1 MNDQLLA
8 VQLRQSV
15 RKYGDRAALKY
26 KTSTETEWQHVSWRE
41 FGERIQAAA
50 KALLELGVN
59 EGAMIGIFSQN
70 MPEWTIA
77 DFAIQ
82 SVRAVSVPLYPTS
95 TADQAEYII
104 NETEMAVIF
113 AGEQEQYDKACGLF
127 ANSKSLKKIVV
138 FDPNVNLRETVPSLH
153 FEELLEIGRKSSR
166 EAEVEQRLENTQLS
180 DLATLIYT
188 SGTTGDPK
196 GVMLDFENFAQAMKI
211 HDLRLNVSDEDV
223 SLAFL
228 PLSHVFERSWTFF
241 ALHTGMTV
249 VYLLDPKDI
258 IAAIQEVRPTIMCA
272 VPRFYEKVYAAIYAK
287 LESASPKKQKIFNW
301 AIATGKQRLDYTRQ
315 GKHVPLQLSLRY
327 SIADRLV
334 LKKLRNLVGGRV
346 RFLPAAGAPL
356 SEKIIEFFHS
366 LGIAVKFGYG
376 LTETTATVS
385 AFEDVNF
392 KFGTVG
398 RVFPQVEVKIG
409 ENDEILVRGKTV
421 MRGYY
426 KKPEATAAVFQD
438 GWFRTGDAGKMD
450 KDGHITITDRIKDL
464 MKTSGGKY
472 IAPQKLES
480 ILGCDRFIEQIAV
493 IGDQRH
499 YVTALAVPSF
509 EALKEMAHNMN
520 IKFHDMEDLI
530 RNTNV
535 TEFFE
540 KRIEALQQHLPNFEK
555 VKKFRLLPKEFSLD
569 KGEITATLKLKRE
582 AIIRKYK
589 NLIDSMYSDKQD
601 GEADDS
607 GNKE

>member
-1 MNDQLLA
+1 MK
-8 VQLRQSV
+8 R
-15 RKYGDRAALKY
+15 
-26 KTSTETEWQHVSWRE
+26 ST
-41 FGERIQAAA
+41 
-50 KALLELGVN
+50 
-59 EGAMIGIFSQN
+59 
-70 MPEWTIA
+70 
-77 DFAIQ
+77 
-82 SVRAVSVPLYPTS
+82 
-95 TADQAEYII
+95 
-104 NETEMAVIF
+104 
-113 AGEQEQYDKACGLF
+113 
-127 ANSKSLKKIVV
+127 
-138 FDPNVNLRETVPSLH
+138 
-153 FEELLEIGRKSSR
+153 
-166 EAEVEQRLENTQLS
+166 
-180 DLATLIYT
+180 
-188 SGTTGDPK
+188 
-196 GVMLDFENFAQAMKI
+196 
-211 HDLRLNVSDEDV
+211 
-223 SLAFL
+223 
-228 PLSHVFERSWTFF
+228 PLSTLNWNRH
-241 ALHTGMTV
+241 L
-249 VYLLDPKDI
+249 PKS
-258 IAAIQEVRPTIMCA
+258 
-272 VPRFYEKVYAAIYAK
+272 K
-287 LESASPKKQKIFNW
+287 KIFNW

-398 RVFPQVEVKIG
+398 RVFPQVEVRIG